1 VERDVTKA
9 ATLYKKAC
17 DGGNTDACGRVKP
30 AP

>member
-17 DGGNTDACGRVKP
+17 DGGNTDAWAFKP